1 MPGERGTCQ
10 RRPPLAYLAAPRRT
24 APRRAASPPAWPGL
38 VRPAPPRNGV
48 PPARSVREGAGSA
61 ARGTGSNRHFSDPA
75 PPPPRRRCHVTG
87 RASQW
92 GAPGGTADRPRG
104 GGEGCGGQ
112 KRPAAPGPAPPR
124 PSPRHSPAEALDGP
138 ARAAAGG
145 GGGFRHRGR
154 ARDGE
159 SRQAERPPPP
169 HRCRCRCRGR
179 GRPDPQA
186 AAAPSVPA
194 FKRSEPLESGR
205 RRVSERAS
213 KQLPPLQN

>member
-169 HRCRCRCRGR
+169 PTGAGAGAGAGAAPTLRQRPPPRCRHLN
-179 GRPDPQA
+179 A
-186 AAAPSVPA
+186 AS
-194 FKRSEPLESGR
+194 RSKAGGGE
-205 RRVSERAS
+205 
-213 KQLPPLQN
+213 